1 MPDPLLTIVVGEPGP
16 VPIDLSRATK
26 LRDTSFQILLLGV
39 GWIAQALK
47 TITHHHR
54 DFRQISFIM
63 SDVRSLSRV
72 DIGQA
77 TSDPAFGQWSEL
89 DRLLIEFWDTRSIHL
104 SVSYST
110 LGEKWRKMDQLVKGL
125 LPEMAKRG
133 LINSQGS

>member
-1 MPDPLLTIVVGEPGP
+1 
-16 VPIDLSRATK
+16 
-26 LRDTSFQILLLGV
+26 
-39 GWIAQALK
+39 
-47 TITHHHR
+47 
-54 DFRQISFIM
+54 M

-104 SVSYST
+104 SVSYGT

>member
-1 MPDPLLTIVVGEPGP
+1 
-16 VPIDLSRATK
+16 
-26 LRDTSFQILLLGV
+26 
-39 GWIAQALK
+39 
-47 TITHHHR
+47 
-54 DFRQISFIM
+54 M

-89 DRLLIEFWDTRSIHL
+89 DHLLIEFWDTRSIHL

-110 LGEKWRKMDQLVKGL
+110 LGEKWRKMDELVKGL

-133 LINSQGS
+133 LIYSEGS